1 MTITTSENLAHGRL
15 GPAASATAESPPPE
29 NVYDRDR
36 LVADHLGMVRRL
48 CYRFR
53 HSGEPME
60 DLIQVGSIG
69 LLRAADN
76 YDPQRGNSFLAY
88 AVPAI
93 VGEVKNYF
101 RDHGWA
107 VKIPR
112 KLQRQKL
119 EVDRTVATLNQSL
132 GRSPTVT
139 EITGATGLSED
150 EIYQTFEVEG
160 YGKPL
165 SLNTEYNAEGSED
178 TSTILDYLGSEDPD
192 LEALPN
198 KLDLTK
204 TLDCLDAR
212 EKAIIYMYYYSDLSH
227 TEIAK
232 RLGICQMH
240 VSRLQRRA
248 LGKLKEELAR

>member
-1 MTITTSENLAHGRL
+1 MTNTTSDSF
-15 GPAASATAESPPPE
+15 ASGYVGADASGSPSSE
-29 NVYDRDR
+29 YAQDQDR
-36 LVADHLGMVRRL
+36 LVADHLGLVRRL
-48 CYRFR
+48 SYRFR
-53 HSGEPME
+53 YSGEPME

-69 LLRAADN
+69 LIRAAAN
-76 YDPQRGNSFLAY
+76 FDPERGNSFAAY

-93 VGEVKNYF
+93 VGEIKNYF

-119 EVDRTVATLNQSL
+119 EVDRTVATLNQQL
-132 GRSPTVT
+132 GRSPTVK
-139 EITGATGLSED
+139 EISAATGLSEI

-165 SLNTEYNAEGSED
+165 SLNAEYNSESGED
-178 TSTILDYLGSEDPD
+178 PSTILDYVGSEDPD
-192 LEALPN
+192 LESLPN
-198 KLDLTK
+198 KLDLTN
-204 TLDCLDAR
+204 TLTCLNER
-212 EKAIIYMYYYSDLSH
+212 EKSIIFMYYYSDFSQS
-227 TEIAK
+227 EIAK

-248 LGKLKEELAR
+248 LGKLKEEMAG

>member
-1 MTITTSENLAHGRL
+1 MTITTSEALARGRA
-15 GPAASATAESPPPE
+15 GPGVSANAESPSLE
-29 NVYDRDR
+29 QVSDRDR
-36 LVADHLGMVRRL
+36 LIADHLGLVRRL

-60 DLIQVGSIG
+60 DLIQAGSIG
-69 LLRAADN
+69 LLRAAAN
-76 YDPQRGNSFLAY
+76 YDPQRGNSFMAY
-88 AVPAI
+88 AVPTI
-93 VGEVKNYF
+93 IGEVKNYF

-112 KLQRQKL
+112 KLQHQKL

-139 EITGATGLSED
+139 EIAAATGLSED
-150 EIYQTFEVEG
+150 QIYQTFEVES

-165 SLNTEYNAEGSED
+165 SLNAEYNSDGSED
-178 TSTILDYLGSEDPD
+178 PSTILDYLGSEDPE

-204 TLDCLDAR
+204 TLGCLNAR
-212 EKAIIYMYYYSDLSH
+212 EKAIIHMYYYADLSQ
-227 TEIAK
+227 TEIAE

-248 LGKLKEELAR
+248 LGKLKEKLAL